1 MLLRSA
7 PLINNLQRSPMCTGA
22 ATVIGIG
29 HTAIT
34 GIALIGAATATI
46 GHTVITGTVLTG
58 AAGMDTGHTDTM
70 VIGAVLIGG
79 VTAIIGVTGA
89 AGDGSPIYRL
99 RFYQRRGVE

>member
-1 MLLRSA
+1 MLLRLA
-7 PLINNLQRSPMCTGA
+7 PLINNLQPSPTCTGA

-29 HTAIT
+29 HTVIT
-34 GIALIGAATATI
+34 GIALIGATTATI

-58 AAGMDTGHTDTM
+58 AAGMDTGHTATM

-79 VTAIIGVTGA
+79 VTAIGVTGA
-89 AGDGSPIYRL
+89 AGDGSPILRL

>member
-22 ATVIGIG
+22 MGIGAGLIGAATVIGIG

-34 GIALIGAATATI
+34 GTI

-58 AAGMDTGHTDTM
+58 AAGMDTGHTAAT

-79 VTAIIGVTGA
+79 ATAIGVTGA
-89 AGDGSPIYRL
+89 AGDGSPI
-99 RFYQRRGVE
+99 